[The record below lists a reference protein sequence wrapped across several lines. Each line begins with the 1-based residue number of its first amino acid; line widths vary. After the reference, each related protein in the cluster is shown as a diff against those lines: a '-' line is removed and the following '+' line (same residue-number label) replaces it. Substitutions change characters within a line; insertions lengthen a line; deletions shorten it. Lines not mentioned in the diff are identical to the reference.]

1 LLALLLV
8 ALLGAAWLLNRAV
21 EVPLGSR
28 MAKLVEHSL
37 DAMSDAA
44 TARRS
49 RALLA
54 HMPSAR
60 PAAADRGAGDRDD
73 TEARRQA
80 TPVA

>member
-1 LLALLLV
+1 
-8 ALLGAAWLLNRAV
+8 
-21 EVPLGSR
+21 